1 LYLEGEVL
9 EVKKFR
15 DILGDMASWLVLS
28 GSKVTNFTVGSVVR
42 SILEAVAMEIED
54 LYYFIRTK
62 FEELQDNAIYNSF
75 GFNRRPAVPA
85 TGYVT
90 VTFTQPLTQSVLF
103 KAGTKF
109 YTVPLNG
116 KTIYFQSVE
125 DVTANIGS
133 TEVDILVRC
142 TQAGTIGNVPAY
154 SITRISNSTPFLAG
168 VYNKQKFFT
177 GLPEETK
184 EERQKRFNAF
194 LSSLGRASTQ
204 AIIYGCMQVD
214 GIAGVYVKEDIGM
227 IYVYAH
233 DAFGN
238 LSDQLKS
245 ALQDKLY
252 EYKAGGIKAII
263 SGVVKKPID
272 LNIQVLIADGYDK
285 SSVLYKIEEEVTVY
299 LNKMVVSKP
308 LVRADLIRFIMEID
322 REAIE
327 NISIN
332 LDKDIVVE
340 PQELIRPGTITVT
353 EME

>member
-1 LYLEGEVL
+1 
-9 EVKKFR
+9 VKKFR
-15 DILGDMASWLVLS
+15 EILGDMASWLVLS
-28 GSKVTNFTVGSVVR
+28 GSKVTNFTVGSVAR

-54 LYYFIRTK
+54 LYYYIRTK

-75 GFNRRPAVPA
+75 GYNKRPAVPA

-90 VTFTQPLTQSVLF
+90 VRFTQPLTQSVLF
-103 KAGTKF
+103 KAGTRF
-109 YTVPLNG
+109 YTIPLNG
-116 KTIYFQSVE
+116 KTIYFESIE
-125 DVTANIGS
+125 DVTANIGA
-133 TEVDILVRC
+133 TEVDLLVRC
-142 TQAGTIGNVPAY
+142 TTAGTIGNVPAY
-154 SITRISNSTPFLAG
+154 SITRIVNSMPFLAG
-168 VYNKQKFFT
+168 VFNKEKFFT

-184 EERQKRFNAF
+184 EERQKRFNDF
-194 LSSLGRASTQ
+194 IQSLGKSSTP
-204 AIIYGCMQVD
+204 AIIYGCMQVE

-238 LSDQLKS
+238 LNDQLK
-245 ALQDKLY
+245 ADLEAKLY

-263 SGVVKKPID
+263 SGVIKKPID
-272 LNIQVLIADGYDK
+272 LNIKVLIDNGYDK
-285 SSVLYKIEEEVTVY
+285 SSILYKIEEEVRVY

-340 PQELIRPGTITVT
+340 PQELIRPGVITVT